1 MRADTG
7 GWNNL
12 YIIMIN
18 RPMSYFVGF
27 YDFSHG
33 FPTFSPNVSATS
45 DLYPLPGRPEAL
57 WRMVWPWFMA
67 RVALGT
73 SVMICTWAG
82 VLLALSVAWLI
93 DVDVTLWKIN
103 IDPENSIF
111 LMETSLP
118 TPTTAR
124 VYVNL
129 PEGNFESVIY
139 CSQDVQPVQPDP
151 VIQSPQSRLD
161 QRQSRV
167 LIEVILCRMVPP
179 SYKLVY
185 KP

>member
-129 PEGNFESVIY
+129 PEGNIF
-139 CSQDVQPVQPDP
+139 
-151 VIQSPQSRLD
+151 
-161 QRQSRV
+161 
-167 LIEVILCRMVPP
+167 
-179 SYKLVY
+179 
-185 KP
+185 